1 MVVLPPD
8 TAAQTLRA
16 AIAPPAPCQL
26 AEVTRVR
33 GDDEQQTGDRERDA
47 CNDPP
52 GLAKPELRDLRGD
65 EPDTSKQDEQ
75 ESDFGEPHAGVMAES
90 NNRSMP
96 TILPASCTGGS
107 GLATLR
113 QFARSRKS
121 TFWMT
126 YRIEDIDLIQPTA
139 AWVLRHRWTG
149 ASRRA
154 TL

>member
-8 TAAQTLRA
+8 TAGQTLRA

-90 NNRSMP
+90 NNAIDANDS
-96 TILPASCTGGS
+96 AS
-107 GLATLR
+107 
-113 QFARSRKS
+113 
-121 TFWMT
+121 
-126 YRIEDIDLIQPTA
+126 
-139 AWVLRHRWTG
+139 VLHRRVWTG
-149 ASRRA
+149 DLAPVCPVAKVNVPDDLPHRRH
-154 TL
+154 